1 MNIACYPAKKTLPD
15 GRNVHLTIKNP
26 DNWKILIS
34 NIAKNY
40 IKVKPYVICSTSRK
54 NFISLF

>member
-34 NIAKNY
+34 NKAQTY
-40 IKVKPYVICSTSRK
+40 DH
-54 NFISLF
+54 